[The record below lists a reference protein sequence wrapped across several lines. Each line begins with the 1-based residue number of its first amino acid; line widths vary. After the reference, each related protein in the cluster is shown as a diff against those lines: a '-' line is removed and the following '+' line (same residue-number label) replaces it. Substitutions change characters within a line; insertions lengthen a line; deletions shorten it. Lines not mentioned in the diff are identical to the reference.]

1 MATQTAVQIGGIEVS
16 SEKAQSMTGM
26 QSMASKM
33 WAPWLVM
40 GFMIVMISLIIGAI
54 VANTASDYFSF
65 SKEVREA
72 AVANTDIA
80 DKKAFIEATKAWL
93 PTFKFLGLGLI
104 MGGIT
109 FALATILGNL
119 KTGGG
124 RVQKAIGKG
133 TMELKP
139 PMTAKMFPMVMMMGM
154 MVLMASFVIG
164 IILAVISADY
174 WNHSIAA
181 ELNTASA
188 GSGLLSDL
196 GTIKAISLWLA
207 PLKFVGIAMILSSI
221 VLALATIVRVL
232 RFQTVR
238 IVDLVNDQG

>member
-1 MATQTAVQIGGIEVS
+1 MATQTAVQLGGIEVS
-16 SEKAQSMTGM
+16 PEKARSMTGM

-33 WAPWLVM
+33 WAPWLIM
-40 GFMIVMISLIIGAI
+40 GFMIVMVSLIIGAI

-72 AVANTDIA
+72 AVANSDIA

-93 PTFKFLGLGLI
+93 PTLQFLGLGMIL
-104 MGGIT
+104 GGIT

-124 RVQKAIGKG
+124 RVQEAIGKG

-139 PMTAKMFPMVMMMGM
+139 PMTAKMFPMIMMMGM
-154 MVLMASFVIG
+154 MVLMASLIIG
-164 IILAVISADY
+164 IILAVITADY
-174 WNHSIAA
+174 WNHSAA
-181 ELNTASA
+181 DLSAAGA

-196 GTIKAISLWLA
+196 GTMKAVGLWLA
-207 PLKFVGIAMILSSI
+207 PIKFVGIAMILSAI

-238 IVDLVNDQG
+238 IVDLVNDQE